1 MFQCELVFKR
11 MGVEV
16 VHISGG
22 DANSH
27 SNDRSNNHSKADDWV
42 SNGFEP
48 ERSSENSPQDTHS
61 PVASSSGAMTKLPT
75 ETQPLLHAILA
86 QGHRLGIERVDKR
99 RFQMNSWRSHTMLK
113 DSSETEAADK
123 LNDCLAQFPDHYV
136 RLVSIDRQ
144 TKQRMSETIVQRP
157 G

>member
-27 SNDRSNNHSKADDWV
+27 SNDRSNNHSKADDWA

-48 ERSSENSPQDTHS
+48 DRSSASSPQDTHS
-61 PVASSSGAMTKLPT
+61 PAASSSDAMSKLPP
-75 ETQPLLHAILA
+75 ETQQVLEAILA
-86 QGHRLGIERVDKR
+86 QGHRLGIEHVDKR
-99 RFQMNSWRSHTMLK
+99 RFQMNSWRSHAILK
-113 DSSETEAADK
+113 DDSEADAANK
-123 LNDCLAQFPDHYV
+123 LNDCLSQFPDHYV
-136 RLVSIDRQ
+136 RLVSINQQ
-144 TKQRMSETIVQRP
+144 TKQRMNETIVQRP